1 MVKSAEKCGVDLVIK
16 TNLQLAC
23 ESAEADF
30 VLFWDKDVNLARR
43 LEKSGLPVFNSA
55 QSIALCDDKAKT
67 YTELLGVVPQPKTIA
82 APLSYFKSDYAPF
95 VEAAVKRLGS
105 PLVFKNCFGSFGEQ
119 VFLCRKA
126 RMKCFHT

>member
-1 MVKSAEKCGVDLVIK
+1 MKGILLVNHFLTQNKFSQLHSHLVKSAEKCGVDLVIK

-55 QSIALCDDKAKT
+55 TLLCAMIKQKHIPSFWVLCLSRKLLRRRFRILKAIMR
-67 YTELLGVVPQPKTIA
+67 LL
-82 APLSYFKSDYAPF
+82 L
-95 VEAAVKRLGS
+95 KR
-105 PLVFKNCFGSFGEQ
+105 
-119 VFLCRKA
+119 R
-126 RMKCFHT
+126 

>member
-1 MVKSAEKCGVDLVIK
+1 MKGILLVNHFLTQNKFSQLHSHLVKSAEKCGVDLVIK

-67 YTELLGVVPQPKTIA
+67 YTELLC
-82 APLSYFKSDYAPF
+82 LSRKLLRRRFRILKAIMRLLL
-95 VEAAVKRLGS
+95 KR
-105 PLVFKNCFGSFGEQ
+105 
-119 VFLCRKA
+119 R
-126 RMKCFHT
+126 